1 MRDEIERVLRLVSE
15 GKTVGQIAAA
25 LDIDTG
31 IVLHT
36 LQDPRAASEEL
47 EEQEREREW
56 EQERMRELREQ
67 MARERPKNPCTRGHC
82 MYSMGLPCV
91 GPRCWREMLEAKRGD
106 AEC

>member
-1 MRDEIERVLRLVSE
+1 MHEKVDKILRLVSE
-15 GKTVGQIAAA
+15 GKTVGQIAAE
-25 LDIDTG
+25 LDIEIG

-56 EQERMRELREQ
+56 EQEHMRELREQ
-67 MARERPKNPCTRGHC
+67 HMREMLKNPCTRGHC

-91 GPRCWREMLEAKRGD
+91 GPRCWKEMLR
-106 AEC
+106 

>member
-1 MRDEIERVLRLVSE
+1 MHEKVEKILRLVSE
-15 GKTVGQIAAA
+15 GKTIGQIAAA
-25 LDIDTG
+25 LDIETG
-31 IVLHT
+31 IVLRV

-47 EEQEREREW
+47 EEKERAREW
-56 EQERMRELREQ
+56 EQEHMRELRER

-91 GPRCWREMLEAKRGD
+91 GPRCWREMLTAKRGD

>member
-1 MRDEIERVLRLVSE
+1 MHEKVDKILRLVSE
-15 GKTVGQIAAA
+15 GKTVGQIAAE
-25 LDIDTG
+25 LDIEMG

-36 LQDPRAASEEL
+36 LQDPRAAREEL

-67 MARERPKNPCTRGHC
+67 MARERPKNPCTHGHC

-91 GPRCWREMLEAKRGD
+91 GPRCWKEMLR
-106 AEC
+106 